1 MQYFFISLVLSIVAL
16 ILALYSIRT
25 DRPKNRAVTIVGALT
40 AIVGAALTFSNI
52 KIPKPEIYTTNG
64 QSPTDNEVYITAEWP
79 LSIWYTLIP
88 YGDPQKEGTKFEG
101 NIAVEGTMTVS
112 AKTRFLFGLKWSDLE
127 SKDIIVGSDGELD
140 IIDTDHPGTSI
151 QKINANLT
159 GNRFFPGDTLKKEDI
174 WVEGTT
180 IAGETITIEDFD
192 FTPDILVEGVNDIT
206 VNYKNLSDEISYVA
220 SVPKLV
226 DINAEYIG
234 DDLHEGDVI
243 EAGQF
248 KITGVYE
255 NGNQMPLEEF
265 TLDPSKAEAA
275 GKLDISIGAED
286 VSTTITVSVK
296 EREYPFTLASEL
308 HTPNGSYDPNVRV
321 KAWEE
326 NTDYSITGKT
336 FHNGI
341 KLSFENWMSQLMGN
355 GRDFAEDVESNIYIA
370 VNQEVLLKRPK
381 KERYFSGQI
390 VIGRDTNGS
399 TTTAE
404 ISIYADG
411 KEVYESGVITA
422 TSTQIPSF
430 RIPATGIEQ
439 ILIKTNANVCGNTFV
454 IGIITE

>member
-1 MQYFFISLVLSIVAL
+1 MCSIKIDL
-16 ILALYSIRT
+16 
-25 DRPKNRAVTIVGALT
+25 PKKRAGVIIAALT
-40 AIVGAALTFSNI
+40 AIVGAVLAFSQI
-52 KIPKPEIYTTNG
+52 EIPKPEIYTTNG
-64 QSPTDNEVYITAEWP
+64 QSPIDNEVYITAEWP
-79 LSIWYTLIP
+79 LSIWYSLTP
-88 YGDPQKEGTKFEG
+88 YGDPQKEGTKYEG
-101 NIAVEGTMTVS
+101 NISVEGTMTIS
-112 AKTRFLFGLKWSDLE
+112 AKTRFLFGLKWSDLV

-140 IIDTDHPGTSI
+140 IIDTDYPGTSI
-151 QKINANLT
+151 QKISANLT
-159 GNRFFPGDTLKKEDI
+159 DNRFFPGDILKKEDI
-174 WVEGTT
+174 CVKGAT
-180 IAGETITIEDFD
+180 IAGETVTIEDFD
-192 FTPDILVEGVNDIT
+192 FTPDTLVEGLNNIT
-206 VNYKNLSDEISYVA
+206 VSYKNLFDEISYVA
-220 SVPKLV
+220 SLPKLIA
-226 DINAEYIG
+226 INAEYIG

-265 TLDPSKAEAA
+265 MLEPSKAEAV

-308 HTPNGSYDPNVRV
+308 HTPNGDYDPTVSVN
-321 KAWEE
+321 AWEE

-355 GRDFAEDVESNIYIA
+355 GTDFAEDVESNIYIA
-370 VNQEVLLKRPK
+370 VNQDVLLKRSK
-381 KERYFSGQI
+381 EERYFSGKI

-411 KEVYESGVITA
+411 EEVYQSGEITA
-422 TSTQIPSF
+422 ASTKIPSF